1 MIGAGGRYWLIQAG
15 VGGTPDIDAYPAVAP
30 WGPFDFTAGRRLYR
44 DPSIGLDDAHDF
56 RIMYEARAEPDLS
69 SGNTLVISYNVNSV
83 GVNTGCQP
91 MASYTNTVTLPRFVT
106 VRLAAFGPA
115 AQVRSVRSGP
125 SDDPGIARR
134 NPAQWFASWGL
145 RHGCPHIPAV
155 TSVHASAV
163 SGQVRLSWPDVG
175 LGLRYLVYLKGPG
188 QPGDSPVTT
197 AYHDDATLT
206 GLRPGSYVARVVPAS
221 LRKYKGRGAKV
232 TFTVP

>member
-1 MIGAGGRYWLIQAG
+1 MGPAGPTTGFSHISGFAHN
-15 VGGTPDIDAYPAVAP
+15 AVVVQ
-30 WGPFDFTAGRRLYR
+30 TR
-44 DPSIGLDDAHDF
+44 
-56 RIMYEARAEPDLS
+56 
-69 SGNTLVISYNVNSV
+69 
-83 GVNTGCQP
+83 TGHGS
-91 MASYTNTVTLPRFVT
+91 AFVT
-106 VRLAAFGPA
+106 VTGGGACTGPGRPGNAAPVVGDSPWLSGTHDRYWDEDGLRTGGTIVKFYNRYAASTFPFVTVPLAAFGPA

-155 TSVHASAV
+155 TSVRASAG
-163 SGQVRLSWPDVG
+163 SGQVRLSWPAG

-197 AYHDDATLT
+197 AYHDGATLT
-206 GLRPGSYVARVVPAS
+206 GLRPGSYVARVVPAN
-221 LRKYKGRGAKV
+221 LRKYQGRGAKV

>member
-1 MIGAGGRYWLIQAG
+1 M
-15 VGGTPDIDAYPAVAP
+15 
-30 WGPFDFTAGRRLYR
+30 
-44 DPSIGLDDAHDF
+44 
-56 RIMYEARAEPDLS
+56 
-69 SGNTLVISYNVNSV
+69 ISYNVNSV

-106 VRLAAFGPA
+106 VPLAAFGPA

-134 NPAQWFASWGL
+134 SPAQWFASWGL

-155 TSVHASAV
+155 TSVRASAG
-163 SGQVRLSWPDVG
+163 SGQVRLSWPDAG
-175 LGLRYLVYLKGPG
+175 LGLRYLVYLTGPG

-197 AYHDDATLT
+197 AYHDGATLT
-206 GLRPGSYVARVVPAS
+206 GLRPGSYVARVVPAN